1 MSLKKYIEN
10 KELNA
15 ISVNINPYKNKLYAD
30 LSSLLLKPC
39 YEKIN
44 EIKKKFINVEK
55 LYQDLSELN
64 YPHKDQLCI
73 AVSSS
78 NIERIQNAQHRFKEF
93 YVNKNYLHKQIESCL
108 FDYQVTLISP
118 DLQTE
123 AVDHIFDSYLYEA
136 NQFLEKLSQKIEFII
151 SKISTWKNYEINLE
165 AQQSEDF
172 HLNEC
177 KIKAGNQF
185 YCEFLYKKTL
195 SDFQIINYQ
204 ESNAPED
211 LKNNIKELIRQLKGN
226 PKYNQIINLY
236 MVRPISERAFYENLK
251 TEISLGY
258 KNSLPN
264 NLFLTDAP
272 LVSNMDLWKIKTEQK
287 YVKKINGNLQYK
299 VVGDELPIKWIER
312 MNDER

>member
-10 KELNA
+10 KESNL
-15 ISVNINPYKNKLYAD
+15 ISVNIDPYKNKLYAD

-39 YEKIN
+39 YAKIN

-55 LYQDLSELN
+55 LYQDLSEIN
-64 YPHKDQLCI
+64 YPYKDQLCI

-78 NIERIQNAQHRFKEF
+78 NIEKIQNAQNRFKEF
-93 YVNKNYLHKQIESCL
+93 YATKNNLHKQIESCL

-123 AVDHIFDSYLYEA
+123 AVDNIFNSYLYEA
-136 NQFLEKLSQKIEFII
+136 NQFLEELSQKIEFII
-151 SKISTWKNYEINLE
+151 SKMPTWKNYEINLE

-177 KIKAGNQF
+177 KIKVGNQF
-185 YCEFLYKKTL
+185 YCEILCNL
-195 SDFQIINYQ
+195 SEFEIIK
-204 ESNAPED
+204 EENAPEE
-211 LKNNIKELIRQLKGN
+211 LKNNIKELIRQLKEN
-226 PKYNQIINLY
+226 PKYNHVINLY
-236 MVRPISERAFYENLK
+236 MARPFSERAFYEKLK

-264 NLFLTDAP
+264 SVFLTDAP

-287 YVKKINGNLQYK
+287 YVKKIHGNFK
-299 VVGDELPIKWIER
+299 IIGDELPIKWIER
-312 MNDER
+312 VNDEG